1 MVYKKLSEEDKIIIK
16 YLRQKFGYG
25 AKRIIKDHP
34 EKNWGLRN
42 VGYLLKKID
51 ETGNIKRREGSGR
64 PKLSRTENN
73 INAVKELISS
83 QEDKPGTYATPYEIL
98 KMMDIPRTLIRRI
111 IADDLK
117 LQPFKKIKG
126 QQIDSRTKEKRIERC
141 PNLFRVFTKQVFET
155 AFFSDEKIFMVTQL
169 LNVQNDRTYAPSA
182 KKKSTM
188 ENKRLY
194 VERSGSDFPMSFI
207 VSVAVS
213 EVGKSSIFFVEPGAK
228 VNGAYFCENLLT
240 SMIPEMDRLTGY
252 QPYVFMQDGARSHT
266 ANETVKFLN
275 QQRYLTILQ
284 PNMLPPNSPDLNSVD
299 YCVWSAL
306 ERNIYR
312 GRRFE
317 NTIELKEVI
326 LQEWEALP
334 QAVINNAIDGFR
346 SRVRL
351 VIAENGQHI
360 EKY

>member
-1 MVYKKLSEEDKIIIK
+1 MVYKKLSEENKIIIK

-34 EKNWGLRN
+34 EKIWGLRN

-51 ETGNIKRREGSGR
+51 ETGDVKRREGSGR
-64 PKLSRTENN
+64 PKSSRTENN
-73 INAVKELISS
+73 INSVKELVSS
-83 QEDKPGTYATPYEIL
+83 QEDKPGTHATPNEIL
-98 KMMDIPRTLIRRI
+98 KMMDIPRTSIRRI
-111 IADDLK
+111 IAKDLK

-126 QQIDSRTKEKRIERC
+126 QRIDTRTKKKRIKRC
-141 PNLFRVFTKQVFET
+141 PNLLCVCTKQVLEM
-155 AFFSDEKIFMVTQL
+155 AFFSDEKIFEVTQL

-182 KKKSTM
+182 YKKSTI

-194 VERSGSDFPMSFI
+194 VERSGFPMSLMA
-207 VSVAVS
+207 SVAVS
-213 EVGKSSIFFVEPGAK
+213 KVGKSSIFFVEPGAK
-228 VNGAYFCENLLT
+228 VNGAYYRDKLLA
-240 SMIPEMDRLTGY
+240 SMILEMDRLTGY
-252 QPYVFMQDGARSHT
+252 QPYVFKQDEARSRT
-266 ANETVKFLN
+266 ANETVRFFN
-275 QQRYLTILQ
+275 QQRYLTLLQ
-284 PNMLPPNSPDLNSVD
+284 PNMWRPNSPDLYPVD

-306 ERNIYR
+306 ERNVYR

-317 NTIELKEVI
+317 NTIEVKEAI

>member
-1 MVYKKLSEEDKIIIK
+1 MG
-16 YLRQKFGYG
+16 QKESI
-25 AKRIIKDHP
+25 RNHP

-51 ETGNIKRREGSGR
+51 ETGDVKRREGSGR
-64 PKLSRTENN
+64 PKSSRTENN

-83 QEDKPGTYATPYEIL
+83 QEDKSGTHATPNEIS
-98 KMMDIPRTLIRRI
+98 KMIDIPRTSIRRI
-111 IADDLK
+111 IAEDLK
-117 LQPFKKIKG
+117 LQPFKKI
-126 QQIDSRTKEKRIERC
+126 DTRTKEKRIERC
-141 PNLFRVFTKQVFET
+141 PNLLRVFTKQVLET
-155 AFFSDEKIFMVTQL
+155 AFFSDEKIFKVIQL

-182 KKKSTM
+182 YNKSTI

-194 VERSGSDFPMSFI
+194 VERSGFPTSLM

-213 EVGKSSIFFVEPGAK
+213 KVGKSSIFIVEPGAK
-228 VNGAYFCENLLT
+228 VNDAYYREKLLAL
-240 SMIPEMDRLTGY
+240 MIPEMDRLTGY

-266 ANETVKFLN
+266 ANEMVRFLN
-275 QQRYLTILQ
+275 RQRYLTLLQ
-284 PNMLPPNSPDLNSVD
+284 PNMWPPNSPDLNPVD
-299 YCVWSAL
+299 CCVCSAL
-306 ERNIYR
+306 ERNVYR

-317 NTIELKEVI
+317 NTIELKEAI
-326 LQEWEALP
+326 LQEWEALS
-334 QAVINNAIDGFR
+334 QAVINNAIDWFR